1 MRGDGPVIGRL
12 ARLGLACALFLGVA
26 CPAPAQAPSA
36 YRGLYAALDA
46 RLARFDRQL
55 DARPAAATP
64 VLFAAELLT
73 ANGNRGKQLLRP
85 ETRVGVDLELDRLRG
100 LGVQG
105 VTVAIPFP
113 LLYDPYWQE
122 QGDAAA
128 SRGMVEFYRWVAGEV
143 HGRGMK
149 LLVESGVMFPGVYS
163 AGSEIDAKGY
173 YRTLTDAQYVEGRAQ
188 NILAVARAAGPD
200 VLNVGSEPDTEFR
213 LTGKEFVRDPR
224 AFARMVRTF
233 VDRAAAAGLGNVP
246 LAAGTGTWYAPGASY
261 VAELCKIGGLAAID
275 LHLYPINRDY
285 LDNALAFAQEGHACG
300 KRVTMLE
307 TWLEKIADDEL
318 GSTDAT
324 IDPAVFARDASSFWA
339 PLDRRFLSVMAK
351 YARTAGVDTLS
362 AFWSRY
368 FFAYLDP
375 GLVARAGA
383 TQVLTWASAAAAQAM
398 VDGRSTDTGESYQAI
413 ITGGA
418 TAGPPS
424 R

>member
-1 MRGDGPVIGRL
+1 VIVRL
-12 ARLGLACALFLGVA
+12 ARLGMACALFLGVA
-26 CPAPAQAPSA
+26 CPAPAQVLSA
-36 YRGLYAALDA
+36 HRDLYATLGTT
-46 RLARFDRQL
+46 LARFDEQL
-55 DARPAAATP
+55 DARPASAAP

-85 ETRVGVDLELDRLRG
+85 EARIGVDLELDRLRA

-128 SRGMVEFYRWVAGEV
+128 SRDMVEFFRWVAGEV

-163 AGSEIDAKGY
+163 AGSEVDANAY
-173 YRTLTDAQYVEGRAQ
+173 YQTLSDAQYVEGRVQ
-188 NILAVARAAGPD
+188 NIIAIARDVGPD
-200 VLNVGSEPDTEFR
+200 ILSVGSEPDTEFR
-213 LTGKEFVRDPR
+213 LTGKEFLRDPR

-233 VDRAAAAGLGNVP
+233 VDRTAAAGFGAVP

-285 LDNALAFAQEGHACG
+285 LNKALAFAQQGHACG

-318 GSTDAT
+318 SSTDAAVDPT
-324 IDPAVFARDASSFWA
+324 IFARDASNVWA
-339 PLDRRFLSVMAK
+339 PLDQRFLGVMAK
-351 YARTAGVDTLS
+351 YARAAGVDTVS

-375 GLVARAGA
+375 GLVAHADA
-383 TQVLTWASAAAAQAM
+383 SQVLTWASAAAAQAM
-398 VDGRSTDTGESYQAI
+398 VDGRVTDTGLSYRAI
-413 ITGGA
+413 IAGGA
-418 TAGPPS
+418 TAGTPS

>member
-1 MRGDGPVIGRL
+1 VIVRL
-12 ARLGLACALFLGVA
+12 ARLGMACALCLGVA
-26 CPAPAQAPSA
+26 CPAPAQVPFA
-36 YRGLYAALDA
+36 YRDLYAALDA
-46 RLARFDRQL
+46 RLARFDQQL

-85 ETRVGVDLELDRLRG
+85 ETRVGVDLELDRLRA

-128 SRGMVEFYRWVAGEV
+128 SRGMVEFFRWVAGEV

-163 AGSEIDAKGY
+163 AGSEIDAKAY
-173 YRTLTDAQYVEGRAQ
+173 YETLTDAQYVEGRAQ
-188 NILAVARAAGPD
+188 NIVAIAGDLGPD
-200 VLNVGSEPDTEFR
+200 LLDVGSEPDTEFR

-233 VDRAAAAGLGNVP
+233 VDRTAAAGFGAVP

-285 LDNALAFAQEGHACG
+285 LDKAMALAQEGHACG

-318 GSTDAT
+318 GSTDAAVDPT
-324 IDPAVFARDASSFWA
+324 IFARDASNVWG
-339 PLDRRFLSVMAK
+339 PLDQRFLNVIAK
-351 YARTAGVDTLS
+351 YARVAGVDTLS

-375 GLVARAGA
+375 GLVAHAGA
-383 TQVLTWASAAAAQAM
+383 AQVLTWAAAAAAQAM
-398 VDGRSTDTGESYQAI
+398 VDGASTDTGLSYRAI
-413 ITGGA
+413 IAGDA
-418 TAGPPS
+418 TAGAPS